1 MRFWDSS
8 ALVPLLVNEAST
20 ASVAAAYER
29 DPEIVAWWSTDV
41 ECASAIA
48 RLERDGLIDPTG
60 VTDALH
66 RLALLS
72 AAWHEIQPTAPIRR
86 VALRL
91 LRVHPLRAADAV
103 QLGSA
108 IVASEHEPA
117 TLAFVTLD
125 ERLAAAA
132 EREGFP
138 VTSPTA

>member
-8 ALVPLLVNEAST
+8 ALVPLLVSEVST
-20 ASVAAAYER
+20 YGVTAAYER

-48 RLERDGLIDPTG
+48 RLERDALIDPAG
-60 VTDALH
+60 VTDALR
-66 RLALLS
+66 RLDLLS
-72 AAWHEIQPTAPIRR
+72 AAWQEIQPTAPIRR

-91 LRVHPLRAADAV
+91 LRVHALRTADAL

-108 IVASEHEPA
+108 IVASENEPA
-117 TLAFVTLD
+117 TLGFVTLD
-125 ERLAAAA
+125 ERLAVAA

-138 VTSPTA
+138 VISLTA